1 MNGELFDHSLLL
13 AAVVC
18 VSTLIRLLRR
28 TDGIGRGYA
37 LVVGGQLLLAVL
49 AMGGDR
55 FLGMVALCLVGLT
68 VVLPWLL
75 EIGARWAFA
84 RGHLIWVGRMS
95 SLRASLMLGSGL
107 ARQMPIIEG
116 LALLDRKGVD
126 AALGHFRRLADE
138 AEDPAELMTIHEQI
152 VSMLFL
158 GQRWDE
164 GIAHYERRFQ
174 AGYAAVRPS
183 LALGLLRAYGEAGRL
198 ETAAKLLRELEE
210 GPIGADPGRLELL
223 GQARLTFLAYA
234 GAVEP
239 IDEFVERRHFVE
251 LGLSPATA
259 ELFKGIAH
267 ARAGEPRVAAETL
280 SKVESLAGPR
290 DRRVLE
296 AARSVLERVGLAL
309 DGVSGEG
316 GEGGEGTKDGVP
328 TDPARK
334 HELGPELRGYVELVA
349 FRLRA
354 VALAMPPLRRHE
366 RPLASY
372 AVIVLLSTVYGMH
385 LLRGGGGIGLLE
397 LGALVPDLVQ
407 AGGRSG
413 MWPRVFT
420 SVWLH
425 GEIVG
430 LLFDVYAIWLA
441 GQLVE
446 RMLGPTRM
454 LLITIGAALAGVA
467 ASVLAL
473 GPLAHAG
480 LDELAVLAP
489 TAGNLMAVGSVS
501 AALWLL
507 TPRRTPALAARPRR
521 NLVVTLGLLLLA
533 NLITTWPTI
542 VGVGVAPVALL
553 TTFVVATGF
562 VLLPRELPRAV
573 EVALALLLGTM
584 LAANVVAAVS
594 IVGEDPQT
602 YLVDHR
608 VQRCEV
614 AGVVVDTP
622 SNLAPR
628 RLDREVGFG
637 VPIID
642 GLVDTLEL
650 RDGSLVQLAVVRGTS
665 ASGDALAV
673 FGLVDG
679 LERELSVTAAG
690 PLPEPFVELLA
701 ADADA
706 RWRAA
711 DLWRNGERVARVIER
726 RLDVPDGREAATI
739 SLIASPPGAMEHA
752 PAIYAAILREAT
764 LAAADGERTQCTT
777 LR

>member
-1 MNGELFDHSLLL
+1 VSGQLFDHCLLL

-18 VSTLIRLLRR
+18 ASTLIRLLRR
-28 TDGIGRGYA
+28 NDGIGRGYA
-37 LVVGGQLLLAVL
+37 LVVGGQLLLTVL
-49 AMGGDR
+49 AMGGNR
-55 FLGMVALCLVGLT
+55 HLGIVVLCLVGVT

-126 AALGHFRRLADE
+126 AALAHFRRLVDE
-138 AEDPAELMTIHEQI
+138 VEDPAELMTIHEQI

-210 GPIGADPGRLELL
+210 GPVGADPSRLELL

-267 ARAGEPRVAAETL
+267 VRAGEPGVAAETL

-296 AARSVLERVGLAL
+296 AARSVLERVGLTG
-309 DGVSGEG
+309 DSK
-316 GEGGEGTKDGVP
+316 TP
-328 TDPARK
+328 TRK
-334 HELGPELRGYVELVA
+334 SELGPELRGYVELVA

-366 RPLASY
+366 RPVASY
-372 AVIVLLSTVYGMH
+372 AVIVLLSAVYGMH
-385 LLRGGGGIGLLE
+385 LLRGGGGMGLLE
-397 LGALVPDLVQ
+397 LGALSPDFAPAPDL
-407 AGGRSG
+407 GGDG
-413 MWPRVFT
+413 LWVRVFT

-425 GEIVG
+425 GEIVS
-430 LLFDVYAIWLA
+430 LLFDAYAIWLA

-454 LLITIGAALAGVA
+454 LLVTVGAALAGVG

-473 GPLAHAG
+473 EPLANAG

-507 TPRRTPALAARPRR
+507 TPRRTPALASRPRR
-521 NLVVTLGLLLLA
+521 NLIVTLGLLLLA

-542 VGVGVAPVALL
+542 LGVGVAPVALL
-553 TTFVVATGF
+553 TTFVVASLI
-562 VLLPRELPRAV
+562 VMLPRELPRAV
-573 EVALALLLGTM
+573 EVALALLLGTV
-584 LAANVVAAVS
+584 LAANAVAAVLLL
-594 IVGEDPQT
+594 GEDPQT

-622 SNLAPR
+622 SDLAPR
-628 RLDREVGFG
+628 RLDRDVGFA
-637 VPIID
+637 VPIFD

-650 RDGSLVQLAVVRGTS
+650 RDGSLVQLAVVRGAG
-665 ASGDALAV
+665 ASGDTLAV
-673 FGLVDG
+673 FGLVEG
-679 LERELSVTAAG
+679 LEREFSVTAAG
-690 PLPEPFVELLA
+690 PLPEPFAELLA

-706 RWRAA
+706 RWRSA

-726 RLDVPDGREAATI
+726 RLDVPAGREAATI
-739 SLIASPPGAMEHA
+739 SLIASPPGAIEHA

-764 LAAADGERTQCTT
+764 LAGADGERTQCTT
-777 LR
+777 TR

>member
-1 MNGELFDHSLLL
+1 MNGQLFDHSLLL

-18 VSTLIRLLRR
+18 ASTLVRLLRR
-28 TDGIGRGYA
+28 NDGIGRGYA
-37 LVVGGQLLLAVL
+37 LLVGGELLLAVL
-49 AMGGDR
+49 AIGGNH
-55 FLGMVALCLVGLT
+55 FLGMVTLCLVVMT

-75 EIGARWAFA
+75 EHGSRWAFA

-95 SLRASLMLGSGL
+95 SLRASLMPGSGL

-116 LALLDRKGVD
+116 LALLERKGVD
-126 AALGHFRRLADE
+126 AALARFRRLADE
-138 AEDPAELMTIHEQI
+138 AEEPAELATIHEQI

-198 ETAAKLLRELEE
+198 ETAAKLLRELED
-210 GPIGADPGRLELL
+210 GPVGADPSRLELL

-234 GAVEP
+234 GAIEP

-267 ARAGEPRVAAETL
+267 ARAGEPRVAVETL

-309 DGVSGEG
+309 NVNAGTEG
-316 GEGGEGTKDGVP
+316 ATSEPGT
-328 TDPARK
+328 R
-334 HELGPELRGYVELVA
+334 ELGPELRSYVELVA

-354 VALAMPPLRRHE
+354 VALAMPPLRRYE

-385 LLRGGGGIGLLE
+385 MLRGGGGIGLLE
-397 LGALVPDLVQ
+397 LGALSRDLAPDL
-407 AGGRSG
+407 ATGGVWS
-413 MWPRVFT
+413 RVFT

-425 GEIVG
+425 GDIVG
-430 LLFDVYAIWLA
+430 LLFDAYAIWLA

-446 RMLGPTRM
+446 RMLGPARM
-454 LLITIGAALAGVA
+454 LLITVGAALAGVT

-473 GPLAHAG
+473 GPLTHAG

-489 TAGNLMAVGSVS
+489 TGGNLMAVGSVS

-507 TPRRTPALAARPRR
+507 TPKRTPALASRPRR
-521 NLVVTLGLLLLA
+521 NLIVTLALLLLA

-542 VGVGVAPVALL
+542 VGVGVAPVALF
-553 TTFVVATGF
+553 TTIVVASLV
-562 VLLPRELPRAV
+562 VLVFPRELSRAAELV
-573 EVALALLLGTM
+573 LMLVLGVM
-584 LAANVVAAVS
+584 LAANAVAAVR
-594 IVGEDPQT
+594 VVAEDPQT

-614 AGVVVDTP
+614 DGVVVHTP
-622 SNLAPR
+622 SDLVPMW
-628 RLDREVGFG
+628 LDRD
-637 VPIID
+637 VPFELPIFD
-642 GLVDTLEL
+642 GLLDTLEL
-650 RDGSLVQLAVVRGTS
+650 RDGSLVQLAVVRGS
-665 ASGDALAV
+665 AASSESLAV
-673 FGLVDG
+673 FGLAEG
-679 LERELSVTAAG
+679 LEREFSVTAAG
-690 PLPEPFVELLA
+690 PLPEPFAELIA
-701 ADADA
+701 ADAQGH
-706 RWRAA
+706 WRTA

-726 RLDVPDGREAATI
+726 RLDVPAGREAATI
-739 SLIASPPGAMEHA
+739 SLIAAPPEAMAHA
-752 PAIYAAILREAT
+752 PAIHAAILREAK
-764 LAAADGERTQCTT
+764 LAAVDGERTQCTT
-777 LR
+777 AR

>member
-1 MNGELFDHSLLL
+1 VSGQLFDHSLLL

-28 TDGIGRGYA
+28 NDGIGRGYA
-37 LVVGGQLLLAVL
+37 LVVGAQLLLAVL
-49 AMGGDR
+49 AMGGNR
-55 FLGMVALCLVGLT
+55 FLGTVALCLVGVT

-75 EIGARWAFA
+75 EIGARWAFG
-84 RGHLIWVGRMS
+84 RGRLIWVERMS

-126 AALGHFRRLADE
+126 AALAHFRRLADE

-210 GPIGADPGRLELL
+210 GPVGADPSRLELL

-251 LGLSPATA
+251 LGLTPATA

-267 ARAGEPRVAAETL
+267 ARAGEPRVAVETL

-309 DGVSGEG
+309 NGGSDGPMS
-316 GEGGEGTKDGVP
+316 P
-328 TDPARK
+328 
-334 HELGPELRGYVELVA
+334 LGPELRGYVEVVA

-372 AVIVLLSTVYGMH
+372 VVIVLLSTVYGMH
-385 LLRGGGGIGLLE
+385 LLRGGGGVGLLE
-397 LGALVPDLVQ
+397 LGALSLDLAQ
-407 AGGRSG
+407 AADLGQGGGRSG
-413 MWPRVFT
+413 IWPRVFT

-425 GEIVG
+425 GDIVG
-430 LLFDVYAIWLA
+430 LLFDAYAIWLA

-454 LLITIGAALAGVA
+454 LLVTVGAALAGVA

-473 GPLAHAG
+473 QPLANAG

-507 TPRRTPALAARPRR
+507 TPRRTPALASRPRR

-533 NLITTWPTI
+533 NLITTWPTL
-542 VGVGVAPVALL
+542 VGVGVAPVALF
-553 TTFVVATGF
+553 TTFIVASL
-562 VLLPRELPRAV
+562 VAMLPRELPRAV
-573 EVALALLLGTM
+573 EVALALLLGLV
-584 LAANVVAAVS
+584 LAGNVVAAVV
-594 IVGEDPQT
+594 ILREDPQA

-614 AGVVVDTP
+614 AGVVVHTP
-622 SNLAPR
+622 TDLVPK
-628 RLDREVGFG
+628 RLDRDVGFA
-637 VPIID
+637 VPMVD

-650 RDGSLVQLAVVRGTS
+650 RDGSLVQVMVARGTA
-665 ASGDALAV
+665 ASGEMLAV
-673 FGLVDG
+673 FGLVEG
-679 LERELSVTAAG
+679 LEREVTVTAAG
-690 PLPEPFVELLA
+690 PLPEPFAELLA

-706 RWRAA
+706 RWRSA
-711 DLWRNGERVARVIER
+711 DLWRNGERVARVVER
-726 RLDVPDGREAATI
+726 RLDVPAGREAATI
-739 SLIASPPGAMEHA
+739 SLMASPPGAIEHA
-752 PAIYAAILREAT
+752 PAIYAAILHEAT
-764 LAAADGERTQCTT
+764 LAAVDGERTQCTMA
-777 LR
+777 R

>member
-1 MNGELFDHSLLL
+1 
-13 AAVVC
+13 V
-18 VSTLIRLLRR
+18 
-28 TDGIGRGYA
+28 
-37 LVVGGQLLLAVL
+37 
-49 AMGGDR
+49 
-55 FLGMVALCLVGLT
+55 T

-84 RGHLIWVGRMS
+84 RGYLIWVGRMS

-126 AALGHFRRLADE
+126 AALAHFRRLADE

-183 LALGLLRAYGEAGRL
+183 LALSLLRAYGEAGRL

-210 GPIGADPGRLELL
+210 GPVGADPSRLELL

-267 ARAGEPRVAAETL
+267 ARAGEPSVAVETL
-280 SKVESLAGPR
+280 NKVETLAGPR

-296 AARSVLERVGLAL
+296 AARSVLERVGLVDL
-309 DGVSGEG
+309 VGHE
-316 GEGGEGTKDGVP
+316 
-328 TDPARK
+328 

-397 LGALVPDLVQ
+397 LGALSSDL
-407 AGGRSG
+407 AGPFGQL
-413 MWPRVFT
+413 WPRVFT

-425 GEIVG
+425 GEIVS
-430 LLFDVYAIWLA
+430 LLFDAYAIWLA

-454 LLITIGAALAGVA
+454 LLITVGAALAGVA

-473 GPLAHAG
+473 GPLTNAG
-480 LDELAVLAP
+480 FDELAVLAP

-507 TPRRTPALAARPRR
+507 TPRRTPALASRPRR
-521 NLVVTLGLLLLA
+521 NLIITLGLLLLA

-553 TTFVVATGF
+553 TTFAVAS
-562 VLLPRELPRAV
+562 VIVMLPRELPRAV
-573 EVALALLLGTM
+573 EVFLSLLLGVM
-584 LAANVVAAVS
+584 LAANVVAAVW
-594 IVGEDPQT
+594 VAGEDPQT

-614 AGVVVDTP
+614 AGVIVDTP
-622 SNLAPR
+622 SELVPR
-628 RLDREVGFG
+628 RLDRDVGFAL
-637 VPIID
+637 PIVD

-650 RDGSLVQLAVVRGTS
+650 RDGSLVQLAVVRGAG
-665 ASGDALAV
+665 ASGDTLAM

-679 LERELSVTAAG
+679 IERELSVTAAG
-690 PLPEPFVELLA
+690 PLPEPFAELLA

-706 RWRAA
+706 RWRSA
-711 DLWRNGERVARVIER
+711 DLWRNGERVARVVER
-726 RLDVPDGREAATI
+726 RLDVPEGREAATI
-739 SLIASPPGAMEHA
+739 SLIASPPGAIEHA
-752 PAIYAAILREAT
+752 PTIYAAILREAT
-764 LAAADGERTQCTT
+764 LAEADGERTQCTT
-777 LR
+777 SR

>member
-1 MNGELFDHSLLL
+1 MSGQLGQLFDHALLL
-13 AAVVC
+13 GAVVC
-18 VSTLIRLLRR
+18 ASTLIRLLRR
-28 TDGIGRGYA
+28 NDGIGRGYA

-49 AMGGDR
+49 AMGGNA
-55 FLGMVALCLVGLT
+55 FVGTVTLCLVGVT

-75 EIGARWAFA
+75 EIGSRWAFA
-84 RGHLIWVGRMS
+84 RGYLIWVGRMS

-126 AALGHFRRLADE
+126 AALAHFRRLADE
-138 AEDPAELMTIHEQI
+138 SEDPAELMTIHEQI

-164 GIAHYERRFQ
+164 GISHYERRFA

-210 GPIGADPGRLELL
+210 GPVGADPSRLELL

-239 IDEFVERRHFVE
+239 IDEFVEHRHFVE

-267 ARAGEPRVAAETL
+267 ARAGEPGVAVETL

-290 DRRVLE
+290 DRRVRE
-296 AARSVLERVGLAL
+296 AARSVLERVRLAL
-309 DGVSGEG
+309 NG
-316 GEGGEGTKDGVP
+316 GGGSS
-328 TDPARK
+328 RK
-334 HELGPELRGYVELVA
+334 NDLAPELRGYIELVA

-397 LGALVPDLVQ
+397 LGALSSDFAQ
-407 AGGRSG
+407 GGGQHG

-425 GEIVG
+425 GDIVG
-430 LLFDVYAIWLA
+430 LLFDAYAIWLA

-454 LLITIGAALAGVA
+454 LLVSVGAALAGVA

-473 GPLAHAG
+473 GPLANAG

-507 TPRRTPALAARPRR
+507 TPRRTPALASRPRR
-521 NLVVTLGLLLLA
+521 NLIVTLALLLLA

-553 TTFVVATGF
+553 TTFVVASL
-562 VLLPRELPRAV
+562 VVMLPRELPRAV
-573 EVALALLLGTM
+573 EVALALLLGTV
-584 LAANVVAAVS
+584 LAGNVVAAVL
-594 IVGEDPQT
+594 VLGEDPQT

-608 VQRCEV
+608 TQRCEV
-614 AGVVVDTP
+614 AGVVVHTP
-622 SNLAPR
+622 SDLVPK
-628 RLDREVGFG
+628 RLDREVGFPF
-637 VPIID
+637 PIVD
-642 GLVDTLEL
+642 GLLDTLEL
-650 RDGSLVQLAVVRGTS
+650 RDGSLVQLAVVRGTA
-665 ASGDALAV
+665 ASGEALAV

-679 LERELSVTAAG
+679 LEREYSVTAAG
-690 PLPEPFVELLA
+690 PLPEPFAELLA

-726 RLDVPDGREAATI
+726 RLDVPAGREAATI
-739 SLIASPPGAMEHA
+739 SLIASPPGAIEHA
-752 PAIYAAILREAT
+752 PAIHAAILREAT

-777 LR
+777 TR

>member
-1 MNGELFDHSLLL
+1 VSGQLFDHSLLL

-18 VSTLIRLLRR
+18 ASTLIRLLRR
-28 TDGIGRGYA
+28 NDGIGRGYA
-37 LVVGGQLLLAVL
+37 LVVGAQLLLAVL
-49 AMGGDR
+49 AMGGSR
-55 FLGMVALCLVGLT
+55 FLGTVTLCLVSVT

-75 EIGARWAFA
+75 ELGSRWAFA
-84 RGHLIWVGRMS
+84 RGYLIWVGRMS

-138 AEDPAELMTIHEQI
+138 AEDPVELMTIHEQI

-164 GIAHYERRFQ
+164 GISHYERRFQ
-174 AGYAAVRPS
+174 AGYAALRPS

-198 ETAAKLLRELEE
+198 DTAAKLLRELED
-210 GPIGADPGRLELL
+210 GPIGADPSRLELL

-234 GAVEP
+234 GATEP
-239 IDEFVERRHFVE
+239 LDEFVERRYFVD

-267 ARAGEPRVAAETL
+267 ARAGQPKVAAETL

-290 DRRVLE
+290 DRRVRE
-296 AARSVLERVGLAL
+296 AARSVLERVGL
-309 DGVSGEG
+309 G
-316 GEGGEGTKDGVP
+316 GGGGNDTTK
-328 TDPARK
+328 
-334 HELGPELRGYVELVA
+334 LGPELRGYVELVA

-372 AVIVLLSTVYGMH
+372 VVIVLLSTVYGMH

-397 LGALVPDLVQ
+397 LGALSPDL
-407 AGGRSG
+407 GHSL
-413 MWPRVFT
+413 WPRVFT

-430 LLFDVYAIWLA
+430 LLFDAYAIWLA

-454 LLITIGAALAGVA
+454 LLVTVGAALAGVA

-473 GPLAHAG
+473 GPLTDAG

-507 TPRRTPALAARPRR
+507 TPRRTPALATRPRR

-533 NLITTWPTI
+533 NLITTWPTV

-553 TTFVVATGF
+553 TTFVAASLV
-562 VLLPRELPRAV
+562 VLLPRELPRVV
-573 EVALALLLGTM
+573 EVALTLLLGAV
-584 LAANVVAAVS
+584 LAGNVVAAVM

-614 AGVVVDTP
+614 AGVVVHTP
-622 SNLAPR
+622 SDLVPR
-628 RLDREVGFG
+628 RLDREVGFAM
-637 VPIID
+637 PIVD
-642 GLVDTLEL
+642 GLLDTLEL
-650 RDGSLVQLAVVRGTS
+650 RDGSLVQLAVVRGAA

-673 FGLVDG
+673 FGLVEG
-679 LERELSVTAAG
+679 LEREYSVTAAG
-690 PLPEPFVELLA
+690 PLPEPFAELLA
-701 ADADA
+701 ADATA

-726 RLDVPDGREAATI
+726 RLEVPAGREAATI
-739 SLIASPPGAMEHA
+739 LLIASPPGAIEHA
-752 PAIYAAILREAT
+752 PAIYAAAMREAT
-764 LAAADGERTQCTT
+764 LAAVDGERTQCATS
-777 LR
+777 R